1 MPVTYKIDTQER
13 VIRTQCIGMVTLADV
28 VDHFRD
34 LVRDPD
40 CAGSLDVML
49 DLSETNS
56 VPEARE
62 LQAIPFELSRIR
74 DKVRFGACAIVA
86 TKDALFG
93 MLRMFAVMAE
103 RFFRAIQVFRS
114 RAEAETWLVL
124 QRQAS
129 SQAGSGAVSAGVQP
143 EGDEAETP

>member
-13 VIRTQCIGMVTLADV
+13 VIRTQGIGMVTLADV

-49 DLSETNS
+49 DLSEPTS

-62 LQAIPFELSRIR
+62 LEAIPFELSRIR
-74 DKVRFGACAIVA
+74 EKVRFGACAIVA
-86 TKDALFG
+86 TKDALVG
-93 MLRMFAVMAE
+93 MLRTFAVMAE

-114 RAEAETWLVL
+114 RAEAEAWLVL
-124 QRQAS
+124 QRQS
-129 SQAGSGAVSAGVQP
+129 SQVAGESTSEGIRSGEKS
-143 EGDEAETP
+143 